1 MDKNLLNFLKDLK
14 QYGVK
19 KNIPNISENVG
30 QFLNILV
37 KISKSKNILE
47 IGCANGYST
56 IWLAEAVSANK
67 GKITSIDFSKPSF
80 DAAKNNLIKTGYS
93 DIVNF
98 HFGDALNLLPKIK
111 NPKKFDFVF
120 IDGEKRSYWNFWCVI
135 KNRLAD
141 NAIVVFDDAILFPKK
156 TGEFMKKIKAVV
168 GFRQVVLTLDKDGG
182 ILLLNKNV

>member
-1 MDKNLLNFLKDLK
+1 MDKNLLNFLKNLK
-14 QYGVK
+14 QYGIN

-30 QFLNILV
+30 QFLNMLV

-56 IWLAEAVSANK
+56 IWLAEAVSANR
-67 GKITSIDFSKPSF
+67 GKIISIDFSKPSF
-80 DAAKNNLIKTGYS
+80 EAAKNNLIKTGYS

-98 HFGDALNLLPKIK
+98 RFGNALDVIPKIK
-111 NPKKFDFVF
+111 TPNKFDFVF
-120 IDGEKRSYWNFWCVI
+120 IDGEKRSYWNFWCAI

-141 NAIVVFDDAILFPKK
+141 NAIVVFDDVMLFPKK
-156 TGEFMKKIKAVV
+156 TAQFMKKIKGVV
-168 GFRQVVLTLDKDGG
+168 GFEQIVLLLDKKNG